1 MKKCPPGVICVE
13 NYSMFF
19 LITCIVIIVYLI
31 YSNMKGQNI
40 TVNNSPSEKI
50 VIKDTQREKV
60 GGFGNWFGGF
70 IPSWPYT
77 NLPSDPLLNPYAPPL
92 RDERYFIP
100 GYSMRGLP
108 PGAVPINISTNVGA
122 VDTAYRQLGIL
133 TPSNGSS
140 KDSIVPL
147 MGRPL
152 FTNRDKWQYY
162 STSNQ
167 HNNVKLPVSRAGRSC
182 TNEYGCDKLYNNDT
196 VYIEGA
202 NETYRVTMYDNDT
215 IKYLP
220 FL

>member
-31 YSNMKGQNI
+31 YSNFKGQTI

-50 VIKDTQREKV
+50 VIKDTQRENV

-100 GYSMRGLP
+100 GFNGVP
-108 PGAVPINISTNVGA
+108 PGTVPINISTNIGA

-167 HNNVKLPVSRAGRSC
+167 HNNVKLPVSRARRSC
-182 TNEYGCDKLYNNDT
+182 TNEYGCDKLYNGDT
-196 VYIEGA
+196 VYIEGV
-202 NETYRVTMYDNDT
+202 NETYRVTVYDNDT

-220 FL
+220 FV